1 MNFSSF
7 KLYHLALLFLAM
19 ATFSSCG
26 GDDEPE
32 MELSIVETAQSDND
46 LSTLVAALTQ
56 ANLVTTLSGDGPFTV
71 FAPSNAAFQAL
82 LDSNDD
88 WNALT
93 DIPNDLLTDV
103 LTFHVV
109 SGRVAAAD
117 LNTGYEPTLSG
128 GPNGEGVS
136 LQVGTTGG
144 VTLNNVAT
152 PLTTDINTTNG
163 IVHKIDQVML
173 PPNVVGL
180 ALSNPNFSILVEAL
194 TDSRHSA
201 DFVSTLSGD
210 GPFTVFAPT
219 NEAFQALLDSNDDW
233 NSLEDIDIDLLAT
246 VLSYHVVN
254 GANVQ
259 SGQLTD
265 GQEIAAFNGGTL
277 TIDTDGGAKVESSSG
292 QSVPVIVAD
301 VQGTNGVIH
310 GISSVLLP

>member
-7 KLYHLALLFLAM
+7 KLYHLALLFLAL
-19 ATFSSCG
+19 ATFSAC
-26 GDDEPE
+26 GDDEEPE
-32 MELSIVETAQSDND
+32 MELSIVETAQANSD

-71 FAPSNAAFQAL
+71 FAPTNEAFQAL
-82 LDSNDD
+82 LDGNGD

-93 DIPNDLLTDV
+93 DIPNDVLSSV
-103 LTFHVV
+103 LTFHVL
-109 SGRVAAAD
+109 SGNVKAAD
-117 LNTGYEPTLSG
+117 LNTGYETTLSA
-128 GPNGEGVS
+128 GPNNEGVS
-136 LQVGTTGG
+136 LQIDTDGG
-144 VTLNNVAT
+144 VIFNNSAL
-152 PLTTDINTTNG
+152 PLTTDIETTNG
-163 IVHKIDQVML
+163 TIHTIDEVML
-173 PPNVVGL
+173 PPNVVGH
-180 ALSNPNFSILVEAL
+180 ALGNPNFSMLVAAL

-201 DFVSTLSGD
+201 DFVGTLSGD

-259 SGQLTD
+259 SSQLVD
-265 GQEIAAFNGGTL
+265 GQEITVLSNGTL
-277 TIDTDGGAKVESSSG
+277 TIDLDGGAKVESTSG